1 MVIKNVYRNWGLD
14 MKYVKKFR
22 LSWFDLLTV
31 AGLVMTFFFIYL
43 GYSNDVFDSRESLVQ
58 YVDSFGTQA
67 ILVFVVIQILQVVLP
82 FLPAAVTCVAGVIIF
97 GPVWGIFYNY
107 IGICLGSFIAFLI
120 SKRYGQPLVEK
131 MLSKRVFE
139 KYSKILNDG
148 KVFDRIFTIGIFG
161 PIAPDDALC
170 YLAGLTKMSWKKF
183 LLIILLGKPIPIA
196 LYSLGWTTIINW
208 LNIF

>member
-31 AGLVMTFFFIYL
+31 AGLVMTFFFLYL
-43 GYSNDVFDSRESLVQ
+43 GYRNDVFDSRESLVQ

-67 ILVFVVIQILQVVLP
+67 ILVFIVIQILQVVLP
-82 FLPAAVTCVAGVIIF
+82 FLPAALTCVAGVIIF

-131 MLSKRVFE
+131 MLSKRIFE
-139 KYSKILNDG
+139 KYSKMLNDG
-148 KVFDRIFTIGIFG
+148 KVFDRIFAIGIFG

-170 YLAGLTKMSWKKF
+170 YLAGLTTMSKTKF
-183 LLIILLGKPIPIA
+183 LLIILLGKPIPIT